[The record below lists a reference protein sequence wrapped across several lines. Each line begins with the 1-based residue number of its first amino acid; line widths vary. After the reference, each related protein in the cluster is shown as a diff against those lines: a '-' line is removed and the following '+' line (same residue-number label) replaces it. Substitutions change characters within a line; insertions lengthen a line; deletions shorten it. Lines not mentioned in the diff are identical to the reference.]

1 MQNRTFQ
8 IAAVMKTGQ
17 IFAAL
22 NGQNPEEFLMYQTAS
37 TDSTWKQTGNPIT
50 NAIVNSPVLA
60 ASGEHLYCLYTASE
74 QSVVLKKLR
83 IADSAKPEPK
93 LSGDVNENG
102 VLDLGDA
109 VLLQRYLLV
118 DAELTQTQAERADVL
133 EDQVLNGLDLTL
145 LKQLLFQKV

>member
-1 MQNRTFQ
+1 M
-8 IAAVMKTGQ
+8 
-17 IFAAL
+17 
-22 NGQNPEEFLMYQTAS
+22 
-37 TDSTWKQTGNPIT
+37 
-50 NAIVNSPVLA
+50 
-60 ASGEHLYCLYTASE
+60 
-74 QSVVLKKLR
+74 VLKKLR

-102 VLDLGDA
+102 VLDLGDV

-118 DAELTQTQAERADVL
+118 DAELTQTQVERADVL

>member
-1 MQNRTFQ
+1 M
-8 IAAVMKTGQ
+8 
-17 IFAAL
+17 
-22 NGQNPEEFLMYQTAS
+22 
-37 TDSTWKQTGNPIT
+37 
-50 NAIVNSPVLA
+50 
-60 ASGEHLYCLYTASE
+60 
-74 QSVVLKKLR
+74 VLKKLR
-83 IADSAKPEPK
+83 IADSAKPESK

>member
-1 MQNRTFQ
+1 M
-8 IAAVMKTGQ
+8 
-17 IFAAL
+17 
-22 NGQNPEEFLMYQTAS
+22 
-37 TDSTWKQTGNPIT
+37 
-50 NAIVNSPVLA
+50 
-60 ASGEHLYCLYTASE
+60 
-74 QSVVLKKLR
+74 VLKKLR

-133 EDQVLNGLDLTL
+133 EDRVLNGLDLTL

>member
-1 MQNRTFQ
+1 MGADWKPHYQCNRQFP
-8 IAAVMKTGQ
+8 G
-17 IFAAL
+17 
-22 NGQNPEEFLMYQTAS
+22 
-37 TDSTWKQTGNPIT
+37 
-50 NAIVNSPVLA
+50 
-60 ASGEHLYCLYTASE
+60 SGGFWRAPLLSLYCVRAIRGS
-74 QSVVLKKLR
+74 
-83 IADSAKPEPK
+83 DSAKPEPK